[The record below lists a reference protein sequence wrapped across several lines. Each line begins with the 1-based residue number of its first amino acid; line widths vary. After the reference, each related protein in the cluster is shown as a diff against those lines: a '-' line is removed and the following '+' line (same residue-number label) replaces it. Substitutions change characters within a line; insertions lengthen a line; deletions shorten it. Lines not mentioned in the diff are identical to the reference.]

1 MDRKEFLKHAGF
13 ATGSLAL
20 MINACSCFAAEA
32 SDSQEASCEKR
43 QEFTQA
49 WAKTFFDLLDS
60 NVDEPTRMEL
70 MHANGRACYQR
81 GTKGRTIQP
90 VSLEEFV
97 LNLQKHFGKE
107 NCRRDG
113 NTVYLGFGNAAS
125 GDKSAAGK
133 CFCPMVEGGPAE
145 LSATYCEC
153 SVGYVLEMFRVNT
166 AKNVRVELMESVK
179 RGGKQCRFKVI
190 TA

>member
-1 MDRKEFLKHAGF
+1 MRYAAYRRTDEGRKTMDRKEFLKHAGF

-113 NTVYLGFGNAAS
+113 NTVYLGVSAPWLKAARRNFQRPIVNALS
-125 GDKSAAGK
+125 DMCWKCSALIQPK
-133 CFCPMVEGGPAE
+133 M
-145 LSATYCEC
+145 
-153 SVGYVLEMFRVNT
+153 
-166 AKNVRVELMESVK
+166 
-179 RGGKQCRFKVI
+179 
-190 TA
+190 